1 MTHTTGTNTCP
12 NWCIALHLDGDTLH
26 HGASIELA
34 VLRRP
39 SPGERL
45 FRPELSATPM
55 TLELVA
61 HQETGEPAPWIAVL
75 HEGAAVLDLTT
86 LSAEHLA
93 AALRDLA
100 ADARR

>member
-12 NWCIALHLDGDTLH
+12 TWCIALHLDGDTLH

-34 VLRRP
+34 VMRRP